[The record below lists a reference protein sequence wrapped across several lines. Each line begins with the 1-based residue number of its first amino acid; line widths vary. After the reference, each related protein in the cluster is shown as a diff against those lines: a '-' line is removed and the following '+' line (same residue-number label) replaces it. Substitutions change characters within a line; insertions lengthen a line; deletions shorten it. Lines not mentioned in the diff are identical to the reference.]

1 MTKLKTLVS
10 ASLVVISVG
19 YLSVAD
25 ADNNVPVVNGYTPQM
40 QQGMQQAPTAVPVSG
55 DVSQQ
60 IADLRQQIAAQTQ
73 MLQQVQ
79 ALQQQVQQLQGQLE
93 DQTHSFQ
100 QLQQQQKQQYQDLDS
115 RITQLSQAKGTVPAV
130 MPAIAPVA
138 APTSLPAP
146 GSAATTTMP
155 VIAATPTPV
164 AVTSNTAAG
173 VTGAV
178 NQSDEQMYQAAYNLM
193 LNKQYPQ
200 ATQSMQAYLAQYPQ
214 GTYAPNANYWL
225 GELNLLQGN
234 VDAATQSF
242 NTVVTQF
249 PKSPKVPDAMLKL
262 GFAYYDQ
269 GNLAQAKTELTQ
281 VQQQFPNSSAARLAA
296 QKLKTM
302 QAQ

>member
-40 QQGMQQAPTAVPVSG
+40 QQGMQQAPTAMPVSG

-100 QLQQQQKQQYQDLDS
+100 QLQQQQKQQYQDLDN
-115 RITQLSQAKGTVPAV
+115 RITQLSSAKGSLPAV

-138 APTSLPAP
+138 APGPAV
-146 GSAATTTMP
+146 TTAP
-155 VIAATPTPV
+155 AIAATPTPV
-164 AVTSNTAAG
+164 AVTTNTAAG
-173 VTGAV
+173 VTGVAQ
-178 NQSDEQMYQAAYNLM
+178 QSDEQMYQAAYNLM